1 VARGVRR
8 AACGVTTKVREAKE
22 VTPLVAAL
30 KYTLKCRALHE
41 MAEIGAGAGAGGGRD
56 GDAGE
61 DVMEPITAVLL
72 AVDEDDPANSTL
84 SVLGRLSRTT
94 TAACNP
100 GGAAVVTW

>member
-1 VARGVRR
+1 
-8 AACGVTTKVREAKE
+8 VTTKVREAKE